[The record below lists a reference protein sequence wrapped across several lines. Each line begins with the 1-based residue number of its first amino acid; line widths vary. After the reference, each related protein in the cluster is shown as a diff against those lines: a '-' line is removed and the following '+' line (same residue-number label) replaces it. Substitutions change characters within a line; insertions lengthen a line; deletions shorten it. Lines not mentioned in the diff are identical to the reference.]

1 MVPCTGWSG
10 TLARKWKIL
19 LFFAQK
25 DWKNADIWTRTNGHQ
40 RLRKMYQIQIS
51 CCYCPKSADQ
61 YFQVQSQKNFRNPF
75 TIPFH
80 FDRETHVI
88 MKWRLIYRAVLLA
101 HIHTAY
107 FCDLKATSGAQK
119 WPKNGPKRLGHK
131 RCTLYKSQ

>member
-88 MKWRLIYRAVLLA
+88 MKWRLIYRALA
-101 HIHTAY
+101 TVNSESVRLCPWIGTERVPKSLQ
-107 FCDLKATSGAQK
+107 CTSSMSLTCFAAQAE
-119 WPKNGPKRLGHK
+119 GR
-131 RCTLYKSQ
+131 